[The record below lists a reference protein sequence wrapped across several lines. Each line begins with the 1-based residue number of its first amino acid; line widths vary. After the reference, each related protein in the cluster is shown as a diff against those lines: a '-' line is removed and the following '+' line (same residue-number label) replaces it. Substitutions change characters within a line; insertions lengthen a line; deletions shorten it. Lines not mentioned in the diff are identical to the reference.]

1 MADVALGIDV
11 FLDAAQVLR
20 QLLADGQLL
29 LMLLDL
35 YLTGF
40 CYLLGGILYLALFL
54 VGEVH
59 ALKIQLQLARVVG
72 SLALLAHLAPKL
84 AGHVFY
90 TGYKGADL
98 VLLLR
103 KDLLVFVL
111 LLGNLLLMISC

>member
-72 SLALLAHLAPKL
+72 SLALLAHPAP
-84 AGHVFY
+84 
-90 TGYKGADL
+90 
-98 VLLLR
+98 
-103 KDLLVFVL
+103 
-111 LLGNLLLMISC
+111 